1 VVTSGARGHAA
12 FDGEGARRTA
22 GSAVAGVEVIDTVG
36 AGDAF
41 TAVVLVGL
49 VRDWP
54 LDVALERAGRF
65 AARVCGL
72 RGAVP
77 DQLHWYGE
85 TLAEWGG
92 MSGT

>member
-1 VVTSGARGHAA
+1 VVTRGVRGHVA
-12 FDGEGARRTA
+12 FDGEGARVAA
-22 GSAVAGVEVIDTVG
+22 GAAQTGVTVVDTVG

-41 TAVVLVGL
+41 SAVVLAGL

-77 DQLHWYGE
+77 DELHWYNE
-85 TLAEWGG
+85 TLAEWIPW
-92 MSGT
+92 